1 MYKFYL
7 PHINTKS
14 YNKGLEQ
21 QSMSRREWQV
31 IVTVQQHTRPLGDS
45 SIIHFSAKHVPG
57 IFGVYGSYTNIYQ
70 SNHSLAKFS

>member
-1 MYKFYL
+1 
-7 PHINTKS
+7 
-14 YNKGLEQ
+14 
-21 QSMSRREWQV
+21 MSRREWQV

-45 SIIHFSAKHVPG
+45 SIVHLSVKLVPG